1 MAACERCW
9 ADAYVLYRIGGM
21 KSQVEH
27 YHDLLAERADDPEC
41 RSSAAAAATP
51 QHGRGAERG

>member
-9 ADAYVLYRIGGM
+9 ADAYVLYRIDGM

-27 YHDLLAERADDPEC
+27 YHDLLAERVDDPEC
-41 RSSAAAAATP
+41 RSSAAAAAVQ
-51 QHGRGAERG
+51 QHRNGTERD